1 MSLWQICNG
10 EQFITYLE
18 GEMYRMVESQEQ
30 VATMSYVDSLQ
41 EQAVLET
48 LLESAK
54 PSYPDAIISASM
66 GSELHYLLKT
76 PFRYPPLPWGSRFGR
91 THEPSLFYGGKTLQ
105 ATLSESAY
113 YRFVFLHSMEG
124 EPPKASLRTEH
135 TLFSAGYRSNR
146 GIKLQERPFFDYKM
160 QLSHMNNYDISQ
172 ALGSEMRA
180 CGVQVFEY
188 FSARSKNDE
197 VCVALFTPEAFADA
211 KPSAVEAW
219 FCELTSDQVSFKPQR
234 SNMTYS
240 FGLAQFL
247 VDDRLPMPA

>member
-1 MSLWQICNG
+1 MKNAFSLSS
-10 EQFITYLE
+10 F
-18 GEMYRMVESQEQ
+18 
-30 VATMSYVDSLQ
+30 A
-41 EQAVLET
+41 
-48 LLESAK
+48 
-54 PSYPDAIISASM
+54 
-66 GSELHYLLKT
+66 
-76 PFRYPPLPWGSRFGR
+76 WGSRFGR
-91 THEPSLFYGGKTLQ
+91 THEPSLFYGGKTCKQ
-105 ATLSESAY
+105 PCLSLPTIGLFFY
-113 YRFVFLHSMEG
+113 IQLEG